1 VTYHMWP
8 TKDGEAW
15 IVATRVKG
23 NLRTAL
29 KAVKAVGLPKPI
41 PVGGLPRGWEG
52 VSDKKK

>member
-1 VTYHMWP
+1 VIYYMWP
-8 TKDGEAW
+8 TKYEEEW

-23 NLRTAL
+23 KLPAAL
-29 KAVKAVGLPKPI
+29 KAVKAAGLPRPI